1 MNSKKILSISVLISS
16 LFALPV
22 HSEVMKL
29 KNAVETAVTSNPE
42 VLKIYNNYQAFYSE
56 ELAAIGSGFLPSI
69 DYTYQNF
76 DETRSD
82 PNTNNGV
89 GSRNYNRINRGI
101 SIRQNLFNG
110 FFDYNNVMRLS
121 HAARGKIFELEN
133 TSSVVAT
140 DTTRAYVDLV
150 RYRTLTSL
158 AEDNYV
164 TLKTLYEQLKLKVD
178 AGVAKKSDLEQA
190 QSRLSLADYT
200 LTVES
205 ANLHDIEAR
214 FLRLVGE
221 LPPKEIDN
229 NITINKDIPK
239 DPIAALTLAQKNNP
253 ALVASF
259 EDVEQQISKR
269 NTVASAYVPR
279 VDLRAFKDSNINTNG
294 VQAFG
299 GVGDGQF
306 RNEGVGVELTW
317 NLFKGGAD
325 INTFSKEENL
335 YHAALDNRDRIC
347 RDVREQLQVGYN
359 DIRKFTEQV
368 AYLDQRQIA
377 IEKARDAYR
386 KQFEINQ
393 RSLIDL
399 LNAENELFEAKR
411 AYTNASNDLAIAYAR
426 THNQLGTILQALGI
440 TRYKSDKIARPTDTK
455 VDIGYASC
463 PITSPTPYKADRKM
477 LDQRATD
484 AMVSLSISGDSN
496 APVDANPENASVNK
510 GDKKKSSE
518 KKGKSAKEKE
528 GASKVEPLTTKESS
542 PSQPES
548 SLSID
553 DLMQNNQD
561 VTQLEKN
568 APSPDT
574 STDKKKLPVKKGKS
588 VKDKEVVPKVEPLT
602 SNNLPTSISE
612 TAASV
617 NNDSIPNHQ
626 ELIQPLNVGS
636 ITEPDLS
643 SPAKIKAF
651 QKTQGLAE
659 TGKLNKST
667 RAALKRL
674 KELNTVTSETNVDNT
689 QITVETPQEPQTT
702 SMDVSAKQSVTS
714 ETPKEEPKSE
724 EKVGLFGR
732 LSNYVKSFIS
742 PANTETTMPKAEIVS
757 IEPDKTSA
765 KPQSAI
771 EETTPAMET
780 NLSPTIFSE
789 PDLSSPEKVKAFQK
803 SQGIPQT
810 GFVGERTKK
819 ALKRLHENSANASL
833 TPIDE
838 MSPPINIGSN

>member
-1 MNSKKILSISVLISS
+1 MIAS
-16 LFALPV
+16 LFALPL
-22 HSEVMKL
+22 HSEVMKV
-29 KNAVETAVTSNPE
+29 KNAVEIAVTSNPE
-42 VLKIYNNYQAFYSE
+42 VLKIYNTYQSTYAE

-76 DETRSD
+76 DETRAD
-82 PNTNNGV
+82 PNTNGGT
-89 GSRNYNRINRGI
+89 GSRNYNRVNRGI

-110 FFDYNNVMRLS
+110 FFDYNNVKRLS

-133 TSSVVAT
+133 TSNIVAG
-140 DTTRAYVDLV
+140 DTTRAYADLL
-150 RYRTLTSL
+150 RYRQLTELS
-158 AEDNYV
+158 EDNYV

-178 AGVAKKSDLEQA
+178 AGVAKKSDLDQA
-190 QSRLSLADYT
+190 LSRLSLADYT
-200 LTVES
+200 LTVDGS
-205 ANLHDIEAR
+205 NLHDMEAR
-214 FLRLVGE
+214 FQRLVGD
-221 LPPKEIDN
+221 LPPKEIDR
-229 NITINKDIPK
+229 NIQISKEIPK
-239 DPIAALTLAQKNNP
+239 EPVAALNKAQEYNP
-253 ALVASF
+253 AIVASF
-259 EDVEQQISKR
+259 EDVENQINKR
-269 NTVASAYVPR
+269 DSTVAPFVPR
-279 VDLRAFKDSNINTNG
+279 VDVRAFKDSNINTNG
-294 VQAFG
+294 VFATPSG
-299 GVGDGQF
+299 GGDGLF
-306 RNEGVGVELTW
+306 RNEGIGVELTW

-325 INTFSKEENL
+325 INTFRKENSL
-335 YHAALDNRDRIC
+335 YEAALENRNKVC
-347 RDVREQLQVGYN
+347 RDVREQLLIGYN
-359 DIRKFTEQV
+359 DIKKFTEQV

-399 LNAENELFEAKR
+399 LNAENELFEAR
-411 AYTNASNDLAIAYAR
+411 RLFTNASQDLIIAYAR
-426 THNQLGTILQALGI
+426 THTQMGTILQALGI
-440 TRYKSDKIARPTDTK
+440 TRYKSDQVKRPTDTK
-455 VDIGYASC
+455 VDVGYATCST
-463 PITSPTPYKADRKM
+463 ISPVPYKPDRKM
-477 LDQRATD
+477 LDQRAID
-484 AMVSLSISGDSN
+484 AMVSASSASGDIN
-496 APVDANPENASVNK
+496 APVDTNLENASVNK

-528 GASKVEPLTTKESS
+528 GASKVEPLTTKEPS
-542 PSQPES
+542 PPQPET

-553 DLMQNNQD
+553 DLMQNNQV
-561 VTQLEKN
+561 VTQPEKN

-574 STDKKKLPVKKGKS
+574 STDKKKSPVKKGKS
-588 VKDKEVVPKVEPLT
+588 VKDKEEAPKVEPLT
-602 SNNLPTSISE
+602 SNNLPISTSE
-612 TAASV
+612 TAVSV
-617 NNDSIPNHQ
+617 NNNSIPNHQ
-626 ELIQPLNVGS
+626 ELTQPLNVGS

-689 QITVETPQEPQTT
+689 PMTVETPQEPQTT
-702 SMDVSAKQSVTS
+702 SMDVSSKQSVTS
-714 ETPKEEPKSE
+714 ETSKEEPKSE

-742 PANTETTMPKAEIVS
+742 PANTETTMPKAEVPS
-757 IEPDKTSA
+757 IEPDKTAA

-771 EETTPAMET
+771 EATTPVMET
-780 NLSPTIFSE
+780 NLSPAIFSA
-789 PDLSSPEKVKAFQK
+789 PDLSTSEKVKAFQK

-819 ALKRLHENSANASL
+819 ALKRLQETSVNASL

>member
-1 MNSKKILSISVLISS
+1 MNKSFQFIIPALIAS
-16 LFALPV
+16 LFALPAN
-22 HSEVMKL
+22 SEVMKL
-29 KNAVETAVTSNPE
+29 KNAVEIAVTSNPE
-42 VLKIYNNYQAFYSE
+42 VLKIYNNYEAFYSE
-56 ELAAIGSGFLPSI
+56 ELAAIGSGFLPSL

-82 PNTNNGV
+82 PNTNNGI

-110 FFDYNNVMRLS
+110 FFDYNNVKRLS

-205 ANLHDIEAR
+205 ANLHDVEAR
-214 FLRLVGE
+214 YLRLVGE
-221 LPPKEIDN
+221 LPPKDIDN
-229 NITINKDIPK
+229 NIPINKDIPK
-239 DPIAALTLAQKNNP
+239 DPISALTLAQQNNP

-259 EDVEQQISKR
+259 EDIEQQINKR
-269 NTVASAYVPR
+269 NTTAAAYVPR

-306 RNEGVGVELTW
+306 RNEGVGIELTW

-325 INTFSKEENL
+325 VNTYRKEDNL

-440 TRYKSDKIARPTDTK
+440 TRYKSDKIVRPSDTK
-455 VDIGYASC
+455 VDVGYASC
-463 PITSPTPYKADRKM
+463 PVTAPTPYKADRKM

-496 APVDANPENASVNK
+496 APADTN
-510 GDKKKSSE
+510 
-518 KKGKSAKEKE
+518 
-528 GASKVEPLTTKESS
+528 
-542 PSQPES
+542 SQN
-548 SLSID
+548 I
-553 DLMQNNQD
+553 
-561 VTQLEKN
+561 
-568 APSPDT
+568 
-574 STDKKKLPVKKGKS
+574 TDKKKTPEKKLKPT
-588 VKDKEVVPKVEPLT
+588 KEKEVAPKEVTPKVEPLT
-602 SNNLPTSISE
+602 INDIPSSSIETATIVKNESLSNN
-612 TAASV
+612 
-617 NNDSIPNHQ
+617 Q
-626 ELIQPLNVGS
+626 ELTQPLDTGS
-636 ITEPDLS
+636 TAEPDLS

-651 QKTQGLAE
+651 QKSQGIAA

-714 ETPKEEPKSE
+714 ENSKEEPKSE
-724 EKVGLFGR
+724 EKVGLFSR

-742 PANTETTMPKAEIVS
+742 PANTETTMPKAEVS
-757 IEPDKTSA
+757 PIEPDKTAA
-765 KPQSAI
+765 KPQSVI
-771 EETTPAMET
+771 EVTTPVMET
-780 NLSPTIFSE
+780 NLTPAIFSA
-789 PDLSSPEKVKAFQK
+789 PDLSTPEKVKAFQK

-819 ALKRLHENSANASL
+819 ALKRLQENSANASL

>member
-1 MNSKKILSISVLISS
+1 MSKSSQFIIPALIAS
-16 LFALPV
+16 LFALPAN
-22 HSEVMKL
+22 SEVMKL
-29 KNAVETAVTSNPE
+29 KNAVEIAVTSNPE
-42 VLKIYNNYQAFYSE
+42 VLKIYNNYEAFYSE
-56 ELAAIGSGFLPSI
+56 ELAAIGSGFLPSL

-82 PNTNNGV
+82 PNTNNGI

-110 FFDYNNVMRLS
+110 FFDYNNVKRLS

-205 ANLHDIEAR
+205 ANLHDVEAR
-214 FLRLVGE
+214 YLRLVGE
-221 LPPKEIDN
+221 LPPKDIDN
-229 NITINKDIPK
+229 NIPINKDIPK
-239 DPIAALTLAQKNNP
+239 DPISALTLAQQNNP

-259 EDVEQQISKR
+259 EDIEQQINKR
-269 NTVASAYVPR
+269 NTTAAAYVPR

-306 RNEGVGVELTW
+306 RNEGVGIELTW

-325 INTFSKEENL
+325 VNTYRKEDNL

-440 TRYKSDKIARPTDTK
+440 TRYKSDKIVRPSDTK
-455 VDIGYASC
+455 VDVGYASC
-463 PITSPTPYKADRKM
+463 PVTAPTPYKADRKM

-496 APVDANPENASVNK
+496 APADTN
-510 GDKKKSSE
+510 
-518 KKGKSAKEKE
+518 
-528 GASKVEPLTTKESS
+528 
-542 PSQPES
+542 SQN
-548 SLSID
+548 I
-553 DLMQNNQD
+553 
-561 VTQLEKN
+561 
-568 APSPDT
+568 
-574 STDKKKLPVKKGKS
+574 TDKKKTPEKKLKPT
-588 VKDKEVVPKVEPLT
+588 KEKEVAPKEVTPKVEPLT
-602 SNNLPTSISE
+602 INDIPSSSIETATIVKNESLSNN
-612 TAASV
+612 
-617 NNDSIPNHQ
+617 Q
-626 ELIQPLNVGS
+626 ELTQPLDTGS
-636 ITEPDLS
+636 TAEPDLS

-651 QKTQGLAE
+651 QKSQGIAA

-674 KELNTVTSETNVDNT
+674 KELNTVTSETNVENT

-724 EKVGLFGR
+724 EKVGLFSR
-732 LSNYVKSFIS
+732 LSNYVKSFIT

-757 IEPDKTSA
+757 IEPDKTAA

-771 EETTPAMET
+771 EATTPAMET
-780 NLSPTIFSE
+780 NLSPTIFSA
-789 PDLSSPEKVKAFQK
+789 PDLSTPEKVKAFQK

-819 ALKRLHENSANASL
+819 ALKRLQENSANASL

>member
-1 MNSKKILSISVLISS
+1 MSKSSQFIIPALIAS
-16 LFALPV
+16 LFALPAN
-22 HSEVMKL
+22 SEVMKL
-29 KNAVETAVTSNPE
+29 KNAVEIAVTSNPE
-42 VLKIYNNYQAFYSE
+42 VLKIYNNYEAFYSE
-56 ELAAIGSGFLPSI
+56 ELAAIGSGFLPSL

-82 PNTNNGV
+82 PNTNNGI

-110 FFDYNNVMRLS
+110 FFDYNNVKRLS

-205 ANLHDIEAR
+205 ANLHDVEAR
-214 FLRLVGE
+214 YLRLVGE
-221 LPPKEIDN
+221 LPPKDIDN
-229 NITINKDIPK
+229 NIPINKDIPK
-239 DPIAALTLAQKNNP
+239 DPISALTLAQQNNP

-259 EDVEQQISKR
+259 EDIEQQINKR
-269 NTVASAYVPR
+269 NTTAAAYVPR

-306 RNEGVGVELTW
+306 RNEGVGIELTW

-325 INTFSKEENL
+325 VNTYRKEDNL

-440 TRYKSDKIARPTDTK
+440 TRYKSDKIVRPSDTK
-455 VDIGYASC
+455 VDVGYASC
-463 PITSPTPYKADRKM
+463 PVTAPTPYKADRKM

-496 APVDANPENASVNK
+496 APADTN
-510 GDKKKSSE
+510 
-518 KKGKSAKEKE
+518 
-528 GASKVEPLTTKESS
+528 
-542 PSQPES
+542 SQN
-548 SLSID
+548 I
-553 DLMQNNQD
+553 
-561 VTQLEKN
+561 
-568 APSPDT
+568 
-574 STDKKKLPVKKGKS
+574 TDKKKTPEKKLKPT
-588 VKDKEVVPKVEPLT
+588 KEKEVAPKEVTPKVEPLT
-602 SNNLPTSISE
+602 INDIPSSSIETATIVKNESLSNN
-612 TAASV
+612 
-617 NNDSIPNHQ
+617 Q
-626 ELIQPLNVGS
+626 ELTQPLDTGS
-636 ITEPDLS
+636 TAEPDLS

-651 QKTQGLAE
+651 QKSQGIAV

-674 KELNTVTSETNVDNT
+674 KELNTVTSETNVENT

-724 EKVGLFGR
+724 EKVGLFSR
-732 LSNYVKSFIS
+732 LSNYVKSFIT

-757 IEPDKTSA
+757 IEPDKTAA
-765 KPQSAI
+765 KPQSVI
-771 EETTPAMET
+771 EVTTPVMET
-780 NLSPTIFSE
+780 NLTPAIFSA
-789 PDLSSPEKVKAFQK
+789 PDLSTPEKVKAFQK

-819 ALKRLHENSANASL
+819 ALKRLQENSANASL